1 MSTAMPKLYL
11 ARHGD
16 TAGTDSHRHTGRTDL
31 LKASRGSVVNVS
43 SVGGSRVLP
52 DRVAYGTSKAALD
65 YLTGYLAVE
74 WGPDGIRVNAVLP
87 WFTRTDMV
95 QKVLED
101 RAFERK
107 LIAATPLRRLAEPAD
122 VARAVAFLA
131 LPDSAY
137 ITGQLLAVDGG
148 YLAQGLPG

>member
-1 MSTAMPKLYL
+1 LPKLYL

-16 TAGTDSHRHTGRTDL
+16 TAGTDSHGHTGRTDL
-31 LKASRGSVVNVS
+31 LKASRGS
-43 SVGGSRVLP
+43 
-52 DRVAYGTSKAALD
+52 
-65 YLTGYLAVE
+65 
-74 WGPDGIRVNAVLP
+74 
-87 WFTRTDMV
+87 
-95 QKVLED
+95 VLED

-107 LIAATPLRRLAEPAD
+107 LIAATPLRRLAKPAD

>member
-1 MSTAMPKLYL
+1 MSTALPKLYL

-65 YLTGYLAVE
+65 YLARPSFASLCLKGSS
-74 WGPDGIRVNAVLP
+74 GP
-87 WFTRTDMV
+87 
-95 QKVLED
+95 Q
-101 RAFERK
+101 
-107 LIAATPLRRLAEPAD
+107 D
-122 VARAVAFLA
+122 VSG
-131 LPDSAY
+131 DSVSEFR
-137 ITGQLLAVDGG
+137 QH
-148 YLAQGLPG
+148 PS